1 MGLLDRIFPRRQ
13 NGTVSN
19 YFRLLNGYTP
29 VFRSFGGGI
38 YESELV
44 RAAIDAKARHISKLR
59 VEPRGTA
66 KPKLSTQLRK
76 APNDWQTWA
85 QFLYQVDTILEV
97 KNTAFI
103 VPILDRFGEI
113 TGIYP
118 ICPNR
123 WELVT
128 VGDGKEP
135 WLRFHFSGEQTAAM
149 ELNRVGILTK
159 FQYKSE
165 FFGETNDA
173 LKETMELLHIQR
185 QGIEEGAKN
194 AASYRFMAK
203 VTNFTKPED
212 LAKERQRFDDEN
224 FQRDGG
230 GLLLFPNTY
239 SDIRELS
246 ARNYTVDPEQLNII
260 KTNVYDYFG
269 VNEKVIQNSAKGD
282 ELDAFFNGAIEPF
295 SIQLSE
301 VLTKMIYTKKEEG
314 SGNKI
319 MVTANRLQYMTTSEK
334 VALARDLGDRG
345 FILVDEVRELFN
357 FEPLADGA
365 GQVAPIRGEYYMLQE
380 GGKTNGDQTE

>member
-13 NGTVSN
+13 NGVVSN

-76 APNDWQTWA
+76 APNDWQTWT
-85 QFLYQVDTILEV
+85 QFLYQVSTILEV

-113 TGIYP
+113 AGIYP

-128 VGDGKEP
+128 VGESKEP
-135 WLRFHFSGEQTAAM
+135 WLRFHFSGEQVAAM
-149 ELNRVGILTK
+149 ELSKVGILTK

-165 FFGETNDA
+165 FFGEDNGA

-185 QGIEEGAKN
+185 QGIEESAKN

-203 VTNFTKPED
+203 VTNFTKADD

-239 SDIRELS
+239 TDIKELS

-295 SIQLSE
+295 AIQLSE
-301 VLTKMIYTKKEEG
+301 VLTKMIYSKEEQG
-314 SGNKI
+314 YNNKI
-319 MVTANRLQYMTTSEK
+319 SVTANRLQYMTTSEK
-334 VALARDLGDRG
+334 VAYARDLGDRG
-345 FILVDEVRELFN
+345 MVLIDEVRELFN
-357 FEPLADGA
+357 LEPLPDGA
-365 GQVAPIRGEYYMLQE
+365 GQVAPIRGEYYMVGQGASNNGNQE
-380 GGKTNGDQTE
+380 

>member
-1 MGLLDRIFPRRQ
+1 MGLLDRVFPRRQ
-13 NGTVSN
+13 NGVVSN

-44 RAAIDAKARHISKLR
+44 RAAIDAKARHISKLK
-59 VEPRGTA
+59 VEPRGSA
-66 KPKLSTQLRK
+66 KPKLYTQLQK
-76 APNDWQTWA
+76 APNDWQTWT
-85 QFLYQVDTILEV
+85 QFLYQVSTILEV

-103 VPILDRFGEI
+103 IPILNRFGDI
-113 TGIYP
+113 AGIYP

-128 VGDGKEP
+128 VGESKEP
-135 WLRFHFSGEQTAAM
+135 WLRFHFSSEQVAAM
-149 ELNRVGILTK
+149 ELSKVGILTK

-165 FFGETNDA
+165 FFGEDNGA

-185 QGIEEGAKN
+185 QGIEESAKN

-203 VTNFTKPED
+203 VTNFTKADD
-212 LAKERQRFDDEN
+212 LSKERQRFDDEN

-239 SDIRELS
+239 TDIKELS
-246 ARNYTVDPEQLNII
+246 ARNYSVDPEQLNII

-295 SIQLSE
+295 AIQLSE
-301 VLTKMIYTKKEEG
+301 VLTKMIYSKEEQG
-314 SGNKI
+314 YNNKI
-319 MVTANRLQYMTTSEK
+319 SVTANRLQYMTTSEK
-334 VALARDLGDRG
+334 VAYARDLGDRG
-345 FILVDEVRELFN
+345 MVLIDEVRELFN
-357 FEPLADGA
+357 LEPLPDGA
-365 GQVAPIRGEYYMLQE
+365 GQVAPIRGEYYMVGQ
-380 GGKTNGDQTE
+380 GDANNGDQE

>member
-1 MGLLDRIFPRRQ
+1 MGLLDRVFPRRQ

-44 RAAIDAKARHISKLR
+44 RAAIDAKARHISKLK
-59 VEPRGTA
+59 VEPRGSA
-66 KPKLSTQLRK
+66 KPKLSTQLQK
-76 APNDWQTWA
+76 APNDWQTWT
-85 QFLYQVDTILEV
+85 QFLYQVSTILEV

-103 VPILDRFGEI
+103 VPILNRFGDI
-113 TGIYP
+113 AGLYP

-128 VGDGKEP
+128 VGESKEP
-135 WLRFHFSGEQTAAM
+135 WLRFHFSGEQVAAI
-149 ELNRVGILTK
+149 ELYRVGILTK

-165 FFGETNDA
+165 FFGESNGA

-185 QGIEEGAKN
+185 QGIEEAAKN

-203 VTNFTKPED
+203 VTNFTKADD

-239 SDIRELS
+239 TDIKELS

-269 VNEKVIQNSAKGD
+269 VNEKVIQNTAKGD

-295 SIQLSE
+295 AIQLSE
-301 VLTKMIYTKKEEG
+301 VLTKMIYSKEEQG
-314 SGNKI
+314 YNNKI
-319 MVTANRLQYMTTSEK
+319 TVTANRLQYMTTSEK
-334 VALARDLGDRG
+334 VSYARDLGDRG
-345 FILVDEVRELFN
+345 MVLIDEVRELFN
-357 FEPLADGA
+357 LEPLPDGA
-365 GQVAPIRGEYYMLQE
+365 GQVAPIRGEYYMVGETNNGNQE
-380 GGKTNGDQTE
+380 

>member
-13 NGTVSN
+13 NGVVSN

-76 APNDWQTWA
+76 APNDWQTWT
-85 QFLYQVDTILEV
+85 QFLYQVSTILEV

-113 TGIYP
+113 AGIYP

-128 VGDGKEP
+128 VGENKEP
-135 WLRFHFSGEQTAAM
+135 WLRFHFSGEQVAAM
-149 ELNRVGILTK
+149 ELSRVGILTK

-165 FFGETNDA
+165 FFGETNEA

-185 QGIEEGAKN
+185 QGIEESAKN

-203 VTNFTKPED
+203 VTNFTKADD

-239 SDIRELS
+239 TDIKELS

-301 VLTKMIYTKKEEG
+301 VLTKMIYTKTEQ
-314 SGNKI
+314 GNGNRI

-345 FILVDEVRELFN
+345 FILIDEVRELFN
-357 FEPLADGA
+357 FEPFADGA
-365 GQVAPIRGEYYMLQE
+365 GQVAPIRGEYYMVQE
-380 GGKTNGDQTE
+380 GDNSNGNQTE

>member
-1 MGLLDRIFPRRQ
+1 MGLLDRVFPRRQ
-13 NGTVSN
+13 NGVVSN

-44 RAAIDAKARHISKLR
+44 RAAIDAKARHISKLK

-66 KPKLSTQLRK
+66 KPKLSTQLKK
-76 APNDWQTWA
+76 APNDWQTWT
-85 QFLYQVDTILEV
+85 QFLYQVNTILEV

-113 TGIYP
+113 AGIYP

-128 VGDGKEP
+128 VGENKEP
-135 WLRFHFSGEQTAAM
+135 WLRFHFSGEQVAAM
-149 ELNRVGILTK
+149 ELSKVGILTK

-165 FFGETNDA
+165 FFGENNGA

-185 QGIEEGAKN
+185 QGIEESAKN

-203 VTNFTKPED
+203 VTNFTKADD
-212 LAKERQRFDDEN
+212 LSKERQRFDDEN

-239 SDIRELS
+239 TDIKELS
-246 ARNYTVDPEQLNII
+246 ARNYSVDPEQLNII

-295 SIQLSE
+295 AIQLSE
-301 VLTKMIYTKKEEG
+301 VLTKMIYSKEEQG
-314 SGNKI
+314 YNNKI
-319 MVTANRLQYMTTSEK
+319 SVTANRLQYMTTSEK
-334 VALARDLGDRG
+334 VAYARDLGDRG
-345 FILVDEVRELFN
+345 MVLIDEVRELFN
-357 FEPLADGA
+357 LEPLPDGA
-365 GQVAPIRGEYYMLQE
+365 GQVAPIRGEYYMVGQ
-380 GGKTNGDQTE
+380 GDANNGDQE

>member
-1 MGLLDRIFPRRQ
+1 MGLLDKVFPRRQ
-13 NGTVSN
+13 NGIVSN

-44 RAAIDAKARHISKLR
+44 RAAIDAKARHISKLK
-59 VEPRGTA
+59 VEPRGSA
-66 KPKLSTQLRK
+66 KPKLYTQLQK
-76 APNDWQTWA
+76 APNDWQTWT
-85 QFLYQVDTILEV
+85 QFLYQVSTILEV

-103 VPILDRFGEI
+103 IPILNRFGDI
-113 TGIYP
+113 AGIYP

-128 VGDGKEP
+128 VGESKEP
-135 WLRFHFSGEQTAAM
+135 WLRFHFSGEQVAAM
-149 ELNRVGILTK
+149 ELSKVGILTK

-165 FFGETNDA
+165 FFGEDNGA

-185 QGIEEGAKN
+185 QGIEESAKN

-203 VTNFTKPED
+203 VTNFTKADD
-212 LAKERQRFDDEN
+212 LSKERQRFDDEN

-239 SDIRELS
+239 TDIKELS
-246 ARNYTVDPEQLNII
+246 ARNYSVDPEQLNII

-295 SIQLSE
+295 AIQLSE
-301 VLTKMIYTKKEEG
+301 VLTKMIYSKEEQG
-314 SGNKI
+314 YNNKI
-319 MVTANRLQYMTTSEK
+319 SVTANRLQYMTTSEK
-334 VALARDLGDRG
+334 VAYARDLGDRG
-345 FILVDEVRELFN
+345 MVLIDEVRELFN
-357 FEPLADGA
+357 LEPLPDGA
-365 GQVAPIRGEYYMLQE
+365 GQVAPIRGEYYMVGQ
-380 GGKTNGDQTE
+380 GDKTNGDQE

>member
-1 MGLLDRIFPRRQ
+1 MGLLDRVFPRRQ
-13 NGTVSN
+13 NGVVSN

-44 RAAIDAKARHISKLR
+44 RAAIDAKARHISKLK
-59 VEPRGTA
+59 VEPRGSA
-66 KPKLSTQLRK
+66 KPKLYTQLQK
-76 APNDWQTWA
+76 APNDWQTWT
-85 QFLYQVDTILEV
+85 QFLYQVSTILEV

-103 VPILDRFGEI
+103 VPILNRFGDI
-113 TGIYP
+113 AGIYP

-128 VGDGKEP
+128 VGESKEP
-135 WLRFHFSGEQTAAM
+135 WLRFHFSGEQVAAM
-149 ELNRVGILTK
+149 ELSKVGILTK

-165 FFGETNDA
+165 FFGEDNGA

-185 QGIEEGAKN
+185 QGIEESAKN

-203 VTNFTKPED
+203 VTNFTKADD
-212 LAKERQRFDDEN
+212 LSKERQRFDDEN

-239 SDIRELS
+239 TDIKELS
-246 ARNYTVDPEQLNII
+246 ARNYSVDPEQLNII

-295 SIQLSE
+295 AIQLSE
-301 VLTKMIYTKKEEG
+301 VLTKMIYSKEEQG
-314 SGNKI
+314 YNNKI
-319 MVTANRLQYMTTSEK
+319 SVTANRLQYMTTSEK
-334 VALARDLGDRG
+334 VAYARDLGDRG
-345 FILVDEVRELFN
+345 MVLIDEVRELFN
-357 FEPLADGA
+357 LEPLPDGA
-365 GQVAPIRGEYYMLQE
+365 GQVAPIRGEYYMVGQ
-380 GGKTNGDQTE
+380 GDKTNGDQE

>member
-1 MGLLDRIFPRRQ
+1 MGLLDRVFPRRQ
-13 NGTVSN
+13 NGAVSN

-44 RAAIDAKARHISKLR
+44 RAAIDAKARHISKLK

-66 KPKLSTQLRK
+66 KPKLSTQLKK
-76 APNDWQTWA
+76 APNDWQTWT
-85 QFLYQVDTILEV
+85 QFLYQVNTILEV

-113 TGIYP
+113 AGIYP

-128 VGDGKEP
+128 VGDKKEP
-135 WLRFHFSGEQTAAM
+135 WLRFHFSGEQVAAM
-149 ELNRVGILTK
+149 ELSKVGILTK

-165 FFGETNDA
+165 FFGEDNGA

-185 QGIEEGAKN
+185 QGIEESAKN

-203 VTNFTKPED
+203 VTNFTKADD
-212 LAKERQRFDDEN
+212 LSKERQRFDDEN

-239 SDIRELS
+239 TDIKELS
-246 ARNYTVDPEQLNII
+246 ARNYSVDPEQLNII

-295 SIQLSE
+295 AIQLSE
-301 VLTKMIYTKKEEG
+301 VLTKMIYSKEEQG
-314 SGNKI
+314 YNNKI
-319 MVTANRLQYMTTSEK
+319 SVTANRLQYMTTSEK
-334 VALARDLGDRG
+334 VAYARDLGDRG
-345 FILVDEVRELFN
+345 MVLIDEVRELFN
-357 FEPLADGA
+357 LEPLPDGA
-365 GQVAPIRGEYYMLQE
+365 GQVAPIRGEYYMVGQ
-380 GGKTNGDQTE
+380 GDANNGDQE

>member
-1 MGLLDRIFPRRQ
+1 MGLLDRVFPRRQ
-13 NGTVSN
+13 NGVVSN

-44 RAAIDAKARHISKLR
+44 RAAIDAKARHISKLK

-66 KPKLSTQLRK
+66 KPKLSTQLKK
-76 APNDWQTWA
+76 APNDWQTWT
-85 QFLYQVDTILEV
+85 QFLYQVNTILEV

-113 TGIYP
+113 AGLYP

-128 VGDGKEP
+128 VGDKKEP

-149 ELNRVGILTK
+149 ELYRVGILTK
-159 FQYKSE
+159 FQFKSE
-165 FFGETNDA
+165 FFGESNEA

-185 QGIEEGAKN
+185 QGIEEAAKN

-203 VTNFTKPED
+203 VTNFTKADD

-239 SDIRELS
+239 TDIKELS

-269 VNEKVIQNSAKGD
+269 VNEKVIQNSAQGD

-295 SIQLSE
+295 AIQLSE
-301 VLTKMIYTKKEEG
+301 VLTKMIYSKEEQG
-314 SGNKI
+314 YNNKI

-334 VALARDLGDRG
+334 VAYARDLGDRG
-345 FILVDEVRELFN
+345 MVLIDEVRELFN
-357 FEPLADGA
+357 LEPLPDGA
-365 GQVAPIRGEYYMLQE
+365 GQVAPIRGEYYMVGQ
-380 GGKTNGDQTE
+380 GDTTNGDQE

>member
-1 MGLLDRIFPRRQ
+1 MGLLNRVFPRRQ
-13 NGTVSN
+13 NGVVSN

-44 RAAIDAKARHISKLR
+44 RAAIDAKARHISKLK
-59 VEPRGTA
+59 VEPRGSA
-66 KPKLSTQLRK
+66 KPKLYTQLQK
-76 APNDWQTWA
+76 APNDWQTWT
-85 QFLYQVDTILEV
+85 QFLYQVSTILEV

-103 VPILDRFGEI
+103 IPILNRFGDI
-113 TGIYP
+113 AGIYP

-128 VGDGKEP
+128 VGESKEP
-135 WLRFHFSGEQTAAM
+135 WLRFHFSGEQVAAM
-149 ELNRVGILTK
+149 ELSKVGILTK

-165 FFGETNDA
+165 FFGEDNGA

-185 QGIEEGAKN
+185 QGIEESAKN

-203 VTNFTKPED
+203 VTNFTKADD
-212 LAKERQRFDDEN
+212 LSKERQRFDDEN

-239 SDIRELS
+239 TDIKELS

-295 SIQLSE
+295 AIQLSE
-301 VLTKMIYTKKEEG
+301 VLTKMIYSKEEQG
-314 SGNKI
+314 YNNKI
-319 MVTANRLQYMTTSEK
+319 SVTANRLQYMTTSEK
-334 VALARDLGDRG
+334 VAYARDLGDRG
-345 FILVDEVRELFN
+345 MVLIDEVRELFN
-357 FEPLADGA
+357 LEPLPDGA
-365 GQVAPIRGEYYMLQE
+365 GQVAPIRGEYYMVGQ
-380 GGKTNGDQTE
+380 GDANNGDQE

>member
-1 MGLLDRIFPRRQ
+1 MGLLDRVFPRRQ
-13 NGTVSN
+13 NGVVSN

-44 RAAIDAKARHISKLR
+44 RAAIDAKARHISKLK

-66 KPKLSTQLRK
+66 KPKLSTQLKK
-76 APNDWQTWA
+76 APNDWQTWT
-85 QFLYQVDTILEV
+85 QFLYQVNTILEV

-113 TGIYP
+113 AGLYP

-128 VGDGKEP
+128 VGDKKEP

-149 ELNRVGILTK
+149 ELYRVGILTK
-159 FQYKSE
+159 FQFKSE
-165 FFGETNDA
+165 FFGESNEA

-185 QGIEEGAKN
+185 QGIEEAAKN

-203 VTNFTKPED
+203 VTNFTKTDD

-239 SDIRELS
+239 TDIKELS

-269 VNEKVIQNSAKGD
+269 VNEKVIQNSAQGD

-295 SIQLSE
+295 AIQLSE
-301 VLTKMIYTKKEEG
+301 VLTKMIYSKEEQG
-314 SGNKI
+314 YNNKI

-334 VALARDLGDRG
+334 VAYARDLGDRG
-345 FILVDEVRELFN
+345 MVLIDEVRELFN
-357 FEPLADGA
+357 LEPLPDGA
-365 GQVAPIRGEYYMLQE
+365 GQVAPIRGEYYMVGQ
-380 GGKTNGDQTE
+380 GDTTNGDQE

>member
-1 MGLLDRIFPRRQ
+1 MGLLDRVFPRRQ
-13 NGTVSN
+13 NGAVRN

-44 RAAIDAKARHISKLR
+44 RAAIDAKARHISKLK

-66 KPKLSTQLRK
+66 KPKLSTQLKK
-76 APNDWQTWA
+76 APNDWQTWT
-85 QFLYQVDTILEV
+85 QFLYQVNTILEV

-113 TGIYP
+113 AGIYP

-128 VGDGKEP
+128 VGENKEP
-135 WLRFHFSGEQTAAM
+135 WLRFHFSGEQVAAM
-149 ELNRVGILTK
+149 ELSKVGILTK

-165 FFGETNDA
+165 FFGEDNGA

-185 QGIEEGAKN
+185 QGIEESAKN

-203 VTNFTKPED
+203 VTNFTKADD
-212 LAKERQRFDDEN
+212 LSKERQRFDDEN

-239 SDIRELS
+239 TDIKELS
-246 ARNYTVDPEQLNII
+246 ARNYSVDPEQLNII

-295 SIQLSE
+295 AIQLSE
-301 VLTKMIYTKKEEG
+301 VLTKMIYSKEEQG
-314 SGNKI
+314 YNNKI
-319 MVTANRLQYMTTSEK
+319 SVTANRLQYMTTSEK
-334 VALARDLGDRG
+334 VAYARDLGDRG
-345 FILVDEVRELFN
+345 MVLIDEVRELFN
-357 FEPLADGA
+357 LEPLPDGA
-365 GQVAPIRGEYYMLQE
+365 GQVAPIRGEYYMVGQ
-380 GGKTNGDQTE
+380 GDANNGDQE

>member
-1 MGLLDRIFPRRQ
+1 MGLLDKVFPRRQ
-13 NGTVSN
+13 NGIVSN

-44 RAAIDAKARHISKLR
+44 RAAIDAKARHISKLK
-59 VEPRGTA
+59 VEPRGSA
-66 KPKLSTQLRK
+66 KPKLYTQLQK
-76 APNDWQTWA
+76 APNDWQTWT
-85 QFLYQVDTILEV
+85 QFLYQVSTILEV

-103 VPILDRFGEI
+103 IPILNRFGDI
-113 TGIYP
+113 AGIYP

-128 VGDGKEP
+128 VGESKEP
-135 WLRFHFSGEQTAAM
+135 WLRFHFSGEQVAAM
-149 ELNRVGILTK
+149 ELSKVGILTK

-165 FFGETNDA
+165 FFGEDNGA

-185 QGIEEGAKN
+185 QGIEESAKN

-203 VTNFTKPED
+203 VTNFTKADD
-212 LAKERQRFDDEN
+212 LSKERQRFDDEN

-239 SDIRELS
+239 TDIKELS
-246 ARNYTVDPEQLNII
+246 ARNYSVDPEQLNII

-295 SIQLSE
+295 AIQLSE
-301 VLTKMIYTKKEEG
+301 VLTKMIYSKEEQG
-314 SGNKI
+314 YNNIIS
-319 MVTANRLQYMTTSEK
+319 VTANRLQYMTTSEK
-334 VALARDLGDRG
+334 VAYARDLGDRG
-345 FILVDEVRELFN
+345 MVLIDEVRELFN
-357 FEPLADGA
+357 LEPLPDGA
-365 GQVAPIRGEYYMLQE
+365 GQVAPIRGEYYMVGQ
-380 GGKTNGDQTE
+380 GDKTNGDQE

>member
-1 MGLLDRIFPRRQ
+1 MGLLDRVFPRRQ
-13 NGTVSN
+13 NGVVSN

-44 RAAIDAKARHISKLR
+44 RAAIDAKARHISKLK
-59 VEPRGTA
+59 VEPRGSA
-66 KPKLSTQLRK
+66 KPKLYTQLQK
-76 APNDWQTWA
+76 APNDWQTWT
-85 QFLYQVDTILEV
+85 QFLYQVSTILEV

-103 VPILDRFGEI
+103 IPILNRFGDI
-113 TGIYP
+113 AGIYS

-128 VGDGKEP
+128 VGESKEP
-135 WLRFHFSGEQTAAM
+135 WLRFHFSGEQVAAM
-149 ELNRVGILTK
+149 ELSKVGILTK

-165 FFGETNDA
+165 FFGEDNGA

-185 QGIEEGAKN
+185 QGIEESAKN

-203 VTNFTKPED
+203 VTNFTKADD
-212 LAKERQRFDDEN
+212 LSKERQRFDDEN

-239 SDIRELS
+239 TDIKELS
-246 ARNYTVDPEQLNII
+246 ARNYSVDPEQLNII

-295 SIQLSE
+295 AIQLSE
-301 VLTKMIYTKKEEG
+301 VLTKMIYSKEEQG
-314 SGNKI
+314 YNNKI
-319 MVTANRLQYMTTSEK
+319 SVTANRLQYMTTSEK
-334 VALARDLGDRG
+334 VAYARDLGDRG
-345 FILVDEVRELFN
+345 MVLIDEVRELFN
-357 FEPLADGA
+357 LEPLPDGA
-365 GQVAPIRGEYYMLQE
+365 GQVAPIRGEYYMVGQ
-380 GGKTNGDQTE
+380 GDANNGDQE

>member
-13 NGTVSN
+13 NGVVSN
-19 YFRLLNGYTP
+19 YFRLLNGYAP

-44 RAAIDAKARHISKLR
+44 RAAIDAKARHISKLK
-59 VEPRGTA
+59 VEPRGVA
-66 KPKLSTQLRK
+66 KPKLSTQLQK
-76 APNDWQTWA
+76 APNDWQTWT
-85 QFLYQVDTILEV
+85 QFLYQVATILEV

-113 TGIYP
+113 AGLYP

-128 VGDGKEP
+128 VGENKEP
-135 WLRFHFSGEQTAAM
+135 WLRFHFSGEQTAAL
-149 ELNRVGILTK
+149 ELWRVGIMTK

-165 FFGETNDA
+165 FFGEDNAA

-185 QGIEEGAKN
+185 QGIEESAKN

-203 VTNFTKPED
+203 VTNFTKPDD
-212 LAKERQRFDDEN
+212 LASERQRFDDEN
-224 FQRDGG
+224 FRRDGG

-239 SDIRELS
+239 TDIKELS
-246 ARNYTVDPEQLNII
+246 ARNYSVDPEQLNII

-269 VNEKVIQNSAKGD
+269 VNEKVIQNSAQGD

-301 VLTKMIYTKKEEG
+301 VLTKMIYTKNEQG
-314 SGNKI
+314 NGNKI
-319 MVTANRLQYMTTSEK
+319 LVTANRLQYMTTSEK

-345 FILVDEVRELFN
+345 FILIDEVRELFN

-380 GGKTNGDQTE
+380 GERTNGNQE

>member
-1 MGLLDRIFPRRQ
+1 MGLLDRVFPKRQ
-13 NGTVSN
+13 NGVVSN

-44 RAAIDAKARHISKLR
+44 RAAIDAKARHISKLK
-59 VEPRGTA
+59 VEPRGSA
-66 KPKLSTQLRK
+66 KPKLYTQLQK
-76 APNDWQTWA
+76 APNDWQTWT
-85 QFLYQVDTILEV
+85 QFLYQVATILEV

-103 VPILDRFGEI
+103 IPILNRFGDI
-113 TGIYP
+113 AGIYP

-128 VGDGKEP
+128 VGESKEP
-135 WLRFHFSGEQTAAM
+135 WLRFHFSGEQVAAM
-149 ELNRVGILTK
+149 ELSKVGILTK

-165 FFGETNDA
+165 FFGEDNGA

-185 QGIEEGAKN
+185 QGIEESAKN

-203 VTNFTKPED
+203 VTNFTKADD
-212 LAKERQRFDDEN
+212 LSKERQRFDDEN

-239 SDIRELS
+239 TDIKELS
-246 ARNYTVDPEQLNII
+246 ARNYSVDPEQLNII

-295 SIQLSE
+295 AIQLSE
-301 VLTKMIYTKKEEG
+301 VLTKMIYSKEEQG
-314 SGNKI
+314 YNNKI
-319 MVTANRLQYMTTSEK
+319 SVTANRLQYMTTSEK
-334 VALARDLGDRG
+334 VAYARDLGDRG
-345 FILVDEVRELFN
+345 MVLIDEVRELFN
-357 FEPLADGA
+357 LEPLPDGA
-365 GQVAPIRGEYYMLQE
+365 GQVAPIRGEYYMVGQ
-380 GGKTNGDQTE
+380 GDKTNGNQE

>member
-1 MGLLDRIFPRRQ
+1 MGLLDRVFPRRQ
-13 NGTVSN
+13 NGAVRN

-44 RAAIDAKARHISKLR
+44 RAAIDAKARHISKLK

-66 KPKLSTQLRK
+66 KPKLSTQLKK
-76 APNDWQTWA
+76 APNDWQTWT
-85 QFLYQVDTILEV
+85 QFLYQVNTILEV

-113 TGIYP
+113 AGLYP

-128 VGDGKEP
+128 VGDKKEP

-149 ELNRVGILTK
+149 ELYRVGILTK
-159 FQYKSE
+159 FQFKSE
-165 FFGETNDA
+165 FFGESNEA

-185 QGIEEGAKN
+185 QGIEEAAKN

-203 VTNFTKPED
+203 VTNFTKADD

-239 SDIRELS
+239 TDIKELS

-269 VNEKVIQNSAKGD
+269 VNEKVIQNSAQGD

-295 SIQLSE
+295 AIQLSE
-301 VLTKMIYTKKEEG
+301 VLTKMIYSKEEQG
-314 SGNKI
+314 YNNKI

-334 VALARDLGDRG
+334 VAYARDLGDRG
-345 FILVDEVRELFN
+345 MVLIDEVRELFN
-357 FEPLADGA
+357 LEPLPDGA
-365 GQVAPIRGEYYMLQE
+365 GQVAPIRGEYYMVGQ
-380 GGKTNGDQTE
+380 GDTTNGDQE

>member
-1 MGLLDRIFPRRQ
+1 MGLLDRVFPRRQ
-13 NGTVSN
+13 NGAVRN

-44 RAAIDAKARHISKLR
+44 RAAIDAKARHISKLK

-66 KPKLSTQLRK
+66 KPKLSTQLKK
-76 APNDWQTWA
+76 APNDWQTWT
-85 QFLYQVDTILEV
+85 QFLYQVNTILEV

-113 TGIYP
+113 AGIYP

-128 VGDGKEP
+128 VGESKEP
-135 WLRFHFSGEQTAAM
+135 WLRFHFSGEQVAAM
-149 ELNRVGILTK
+149 ELSKVGILTK

-165 FFGETNDA
+165 FFGEDNGA

-185 QGIEEGAKN
+185 QGIEESAKN

-203 VTNFTKPED
+203 VTNFTKADD
-212 LAKERQRFDDEN
+212 LSKERQRFDDEN

-239 SDIRELS
+239 TDIKELS
-246 ARNYTVDPEQLNII
+246 ARNYSVDPEQLNII

-295 SIQLSE
+295 AIQLSE
-301 VLTKMIYTKKEEG
+301 VLTKMIYSKEEQG
-314 SGNKI
+314 YNNKI
-319 MVTANRLQYMTTSEK
+319 SVTANRLQYMTTSEK
-334 VALARDLGDRG
+334 VAYARDLGDRG
-345 FILVDEVRELFN
+345 MVLIDEVRELFN
-357 FEPLADGA
+357 LEPLPDGA
-365 GQVAPIRGEYYMLQE
+365 GQVAPIRGEYYMVGQ
-380 GGKTNGDQTE
+380 GDANNGDQE